1 MTQSTPNASSSHSFE
16 SSNVAQHMPNTSMHM
31 GQFPWLQLGYIPH
44 SGFDYP
50 PPNVTHG
57 AILKDA
63 PVASLPSAGLGVA
76 HHASSFP
83 GAANHYAPPMQH
95 QGYLYQH
102 QGPEFAT
109 DFAPP
114 LVPQVLGLSAGEK
127 RVAEDLGGHHAKRTK
142 INPGG
147 MKNDPLF
154 RPMLDEH
161 GQPDGKFMCVKDGMV
176 LNPQSYLKHIKTK
189 KHLGYKLEIFKC
201 LVCSM
206 TYARLDSCKRHL
218 YGRKCG
224 KAAAGGPPPSFS
236 AGPASASSCVVA
248 PAMVPTM
255 AFTYAYPYPTPVMSV
270 PQHVHE
276 V

>member
-1 MTQSTPNASSSHSFE
+1 
-16 SSNVAQHMPNTSMHM
+16 
-31 GQFPWLQLGYIPH
+31 
-44 SGFDYP
+44 
-50 PPNVTHG
+50 
-57 AILKDA
+57 
-63 PVASLPSAGLGVA
+63 
-76 HHASSFP
+76 
-83 GAANHYAPPMQH
+83 
-95 QGYLYQH
+95 
-102 QGPEFAT
+102 
-109 DFAPP
+109 
-114 LVPQVLGLSAGEK
+114 
-127 RVAEDLGGHHAKRTK
+127 
-142 INPGG
+142 
-147 MKNDPLF
+147 
-154 RPMLDEH
+154 MLDEH
-161 GQPDGKFMCVKDGMV
+161 GQPGGKFMCVKDGTV

-206 TYARLDSCKRHL
+206 TCVSKFSTPARLIINIVVVIRYARLDSCKRHL

-236 AGPASASSCVVA
+236 AGPASASSGVVA